1 MARCSTCG
9 GSILAE
15 LDSETNKTRYVCMS
29 CGREAEAPM
38 QEPTNHNGDWKKYAL
53 GHLNDLIKQVQ
64 DTESIKLEAEHTAAA
79 LRAAAV
85 TNVPELPWKTTKK
98 PMGRP
103 RKNTEVAA

>member
-1 MARCSTCG
+1 MQRCSTCG

-15 LDSETNKTRYVCMS
+15 PDSESGQTRYACMS
-29 CGREAEAPM
+29 CGREAEAPV

-64 DTESIKLEAEHTAAA
+64 DVESIKTEAEQTAAA

-85 TNVPELPWKTTKK
+85 TNVPELPWKPSRKGIG
-98 PMGRP
+98 GRP
-103 RKNTEVAA
+103 KKAAAA